1 MTETAAEADVDE
13 SLDAYID
20 AVQDRINVDLHENG
34 FLSQN
39 IPGTAEA
46 RAFLERRWDD
56 GVPVYE
62 AYANT
67 LLSPADPCRRSTG
80 VAFSHRQPRPHAR
93 RPAMAYR
100 AGGVRGCRRRGAERR
115 QQ

>member
-20 AVQDRINVDLHENG
+20 AVQDRINVDLHEHG

-46 RAFLERRWDD
+46 RAFLERLWDD

-62 AYANT
+62 AAVLT
-67 LLSPADPCRRSTG
+67 SDEFIELPSVD
-80 VAFSHRQPRPHAR
+80 F
-93 RPAMAYR
+93 
-100 AGGVRGCRRRGAERR
+100 
-115 QQ
+115 

>member
-1 MTETAAEADVDE
+1 MTETAAEADGDE

-46 RAFLERRWDD
+46 RAFLS
-56 GVPVYE
+56 GCGTT
-62 AYANT
+62 A
-67 LLSPADPCRRSTG
+67 CRSMRLPS
-80 VAFSHRQPRPHAR
+80 
-93 RPAMAYR
+93 
-100 AGGVRGCRRRGAERR
+100 
-115 QQ
+115 